1 MLAQWRD
8 SQMRGDQLLPR
19 LSFAPGSLID
29 RLREGFPWLR
39 LRSRGQSRAIY
50 LQRAPRKTAGDLTSD
65 CARNS
70 HKVEREGRWT
80 YVLSLSLFSDLAPLP
95 AGSGPCK
102 PDRGNLAF
110 GINARTRAGGR
121 RLSAAAAVLPPRSF
135 PTSPRS
141 KSRFWITNQASRF
154 PSTRFS
160 VSPSSRS
167 KFRD

>member
-1 MLAQWRD
+1 MTRLANARGPAPSAFIIRAWLAYRSPPGRFSLAAASLSRTKPRD
-8 SQMRGDQLLPR
+8 LLATRPAKDGR
-19 LSFAPGSLID
+19 RFNVGLRAEFA
-29 RLREGFPWLR
+29 
-39 LRSRGQSRAIY
+39 QSRARRKVNI
-50 LQRAPRKTAGDLTSD
+50 RA
-65 CARNS
+65 
-70 HKVEREGRWT
+70 
-80 YVLSLSLFSDLAPLP
+80 LSLSLFSDLAPLP